1 MKIAKKSSFLG
12 CLAALALLVFCVGQA
27 NAGIILVDRVIPDD
41 QFGSPE
47 FFTVEGT
54 IEVAQHAGL
63 LSEDDFLD
71 YSLLITGFNGT
82 DTFTLTPS
90 NSVVDLDA
98 DATVTA
104 SDLGIEIDPGGGS
117 FSISSGTSVGYLI
130 QGGTDEIVFF
140 DGELGALL
148 LDPGDSV
155 FLPKATSVPEPSSLT
170 MLFVAGAG
178 LITSRRRRR

>member
-1 MKIAKKSSFLG
+1 M
-12 CLAALALLVFCVGQA
+12 
-27 NAGIILVDRVIPDD
+27 
-41 QFGSPE
+41 
-47 FFTVEGT
+47 
-54 IEVAQHAGL
+54 
-63 LSEDDFLD
+63 
-71 YSLLITGFNGT
+71 
-82 DTFTLTPS
+82 TPS

-117 FSISSGTSVGYLI
+117 FSISSETGVTYLI
-130 QGGTDEIVFF
+130 QGGTDEIVAF
-140 DGELGALL
+140 DGELGTLL
-148 LDPGDSV
+148 LDPGSSV